1 MVSKP
6 QVTIAVWLILCLF
19 LFFFPFSLR
28 FVPFRSICTAN
39 AKIKQQL
46 DILRERLLR
55 QEENDEAKDIDD
67 DGASTLK
74 RSTSIRNHEQERDEL
89 FQALQHCLKDAA
101 IVQGCS
107 MGDDHL
113 AMRYLKTYFE
123 EHDVH

>member
-1 MVSKP
+1 M
-6 QVTIAVWLILCLF
+6 
-19 LFFFPFSLR
+19 
-28 FVPFRSICTAN
+28 
-39 AKIKQQL
+39 

-55 QEENDEAKDIDD
+55 QEENDETKDLDD
-67 DGASTLK
+67 DGSSTLK

-113 AMRYLKTYFE
+113 AMRYFIESLSCAPRSEPYVINSVFRELHTMLSDANCNLSLWK
-123 EHDVH
+123 